1 MPVLSIQLFGK
12 FSLSYDDRFVLG
24 LDAPKEQELLSFLLI
39 HHQRPHAREA
49 LASLVWG
56 DNSTEKSKKYLRQA
70 LWHLQSTLD
79 AQAEASGRILRVEHD
94 WVQLDLHTDLCLDV
108 AVFELANRLAQGCEG
123 RDLTAAQAESLQQA
137 VQLYK
142 GDLLEGWYQDWCL
155 YERERLQNMY
165 LSMLKKLMG
174 YCEVQQMFELGVS
187 YGLIILRY
195 DRADERTHRQLMC
208 LQYLLGDRTTALRQ
222 YERCAAALEEELGVK
237 PNKHTTTLYQQ
248 IRADH
253 VEFSAPARSQT
264 IPNAKPDVASL
275 SEVLGRLNQIQT
287 MLNDMQQRV
296 QNDIEA
302 IELALNNPR

>member
-12 FSLSYDDRFVLG
+12 FSISYDNRFVLG

-108 AVFELANRLAQGCEG
+108 AVFELANRLVQGCEG

-174 YCEVQQMFELGVS
+174 YCEVRQMFELGVS

-264 IPNAKPDVASL
+264 LTNAKPDLASL